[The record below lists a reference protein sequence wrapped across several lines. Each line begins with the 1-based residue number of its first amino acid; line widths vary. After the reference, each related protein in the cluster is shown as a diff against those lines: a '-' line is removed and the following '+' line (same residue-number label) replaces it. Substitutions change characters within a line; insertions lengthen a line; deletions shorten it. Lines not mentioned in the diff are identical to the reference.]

1 MLMCF
6 LLRLLE
12 YIDDEQLILLLLE
25 RYTQLINVPTFKESI
40 QKDVWEL
47 VDHHLFMAHVLL
59 LLNVGS
65 DTMKTEINRAKQ
77 VLQNHIL
84 SCKLIQL
91 RLQKGGCLGNLDVL
105 PSDCMRYISDF
116 LP

>member
-25 RYTQLINVPTFKESI
+25 RYTQLINEPAFKESI
-40 QKDVWEL
+40 HKDLWQI
-47 VDHHLFMAHVLL
+47 VDNHFFMAHLL
-59 LLNVGS
+59 TLSNVSS
-65 DTMKTEINRAKQ
+65 DTIKIEIEHAKRI
-77 VLQNHIL
+77 LQNHIL

>member
-1 MLMCF
+1 M
-6 LLRLLE
+6 RLLE
-12 YIDDEQLILLLLE
+12 YSDDEQLMLLLLE
-25 RYTQLINVPTFKESI
+25 RYTQLINVSTFKESI
-40 QKDVWEL
+40 QKDVWAV
-47 VDHHLFMAHVLL
+47 VDHHLFMAHMLV

-65 DTMKTEINRAKQ
+65 ETIKIEIEHAKRI
-77 VLQNHIL
+77 LQNHIL

>member
-1 MLMCF
+1 MCF
-6 LLRLLE
+6 LLRLQE
-12 YIDDEQLILLLLE
+12 YIHDEPLMSLLLD
-25 RYTQLINVPTFKESI
+25 TQLIHVPTFRENI

-47 VDHHLFMAHVLL
+47 VDHHIFMAHMLV

-65 DTMKTEINRAKQ
+65 DIIKIEIEHAIRA
-77 VLQNHIL
+77 LQNHIL

-91 RLQKGGCLGNLDVL
+91 RLQKGGCLGDLDVL
-105 PSDCMRYISDF
+105 PTDCMRYISDF